1 MKALRYHARH
11 DMRLDDIA
19 EPQTLPGTVKI
30 SVDWCG
36 ICGSDLHEYLEGPIN
51 MPSPGHPDPLTGEE
65 PPVVLGHEF
74 AGVVTEVG
82 RGVTHLKEGDRV
94 AVEPY
99 HTCGDCPACSTNSY
113 NLCPSLGFI
122 GLAGGGGGF
131 SEFVVVPAERAFT
144 LGELST
150 ELGALIEP
158 LAVGLHAV
166 GLSGARPGQTAVVF
180 GAGPIG
186 LMTMIN
192 LRAAGV
198 DCIIAVEPAAARSAK
213 AIAAGADVVFNP
225 RDVDVVEA
233 VMELTGGIG
242 ADIAMECAGI
252 SVALGQAALAVRK
265 GGRIVNVA
273 LWGKPA
279 TLDMNTTALK
289 ELSLSGSLAYCN
301 DHPATIDL
309 VRSTALDLDQL
320 ITKRIPLDDV
330 IDGGFHELI
339 NNKDEH
345 IKILVHP

>member
-1 MKALRYHARH
+1 
-11 DMRLDDIA
+11 LDDIA
-19 EPQTLPGTVKI
+19 EPTTRPGTVKVA
-30 SVDWCG
+30 VDWCG

-74 AGVVTEVG
+74 AGVVIEVG
-82 RGVTHLKEGDRV
+82 AGVTSVKEGDRV

-99 HTCGDCPACSTNSY
+99 HTCGSCVACKSNNYNWCPD
-113 NLCPSLGFI
+113 LGFI

-131 SEFVVVPAERAFT
+131 SEFVVVPAERAFKLNE
-144 LGELST
+144 LGT
-150 ELGALIEP
+150 DLGALVEP

-166 GLSGARPGQTAVVF
+166 KISGARPGQTAIVF

-186 LMTMIN
+186 LMTTVN

-198 DCIIAVEPAAARSAK
+198 DRIVVVEPAAVRNDK
-213 AIAAGADVVFNP
+213 ATAAGADIVLNP
-225 RDVDVVEA
+225 MEVDVVEA
-233 VMELTGGIG
+233 IMEMTGGIG

-252 SVALGQAALAVRK
+252 AAAMNQATSAVRK

-279 TLDMNTTALK
+279 TIDMNAILLK
-289 ELSLSGSLAYCN
+289 ELSLLGTLAYCN
-301 DHPATIDL
+301 DHQDTIDL
-309 VRSTALDLDQL
+309 VRSTPVDLSQF
-320 ITKRIPLDDV
+320 ITKRISLEDV

-339 NNKDEH
+339 ANKDEH